1 MENSS
6 PFSTQTR
13 LMDIEIFNPR
23 RKVHLAYRKLMNE
36 IRKEQNFVIMKHH
49 HNHHNVTTV
58 PDAVPVRFELIHPTA
73 KSVCV
78 AGTFNNWQPE
88 AKSLHPSDGGKWWK
102 ETTMKP
108 GTYEYCFI
116 VDGQWVPDPQA
127 KETIPNPF
135 GGRNSVL
142 KVVSPSA
149 K

>member
-1 MENSS
+1 
-6 PFSTQTR
+6 
-13 LMDIEIFNPR
+13 
-23 RKVHLAYRKLMNE
+23 
-36 IRKEQNFVIMKHH
+36 MKHR
-49 HNHHNVTTV
+49 HNHHHVTTV
-58 PDAVPVRFELIHPTA
+58 LDAVPVRFEFTHLTA
-73 KSVCV
+73 KSVSV